1 MLAWLA
7 APDRGSEWAAAWGMA
22 RVAARLGRVLL
33 LVRPDCAPA
42 IRAWCERHPEV
53 PIEPVPVAAPAGAR
67 RRLAGLLPKGHFL
80 DYWAWLDAAEKVAR
94 ELAHRQR
101 LDLAVHAAL
110 GCYWLPSPVTELGV
124 PSVWGPVGGATR
136 TPPALLP
143 VLGARGLA
151 ERALE
156 RLVLGLGARLPATRR
171 TMRRADLVL
180 VECRATLP
188 VLPADVAARARIF
201 NRAVLTEVPPVA
213 PRERGRFVLFPS
225 TLDAR
230 KGPMLALEALRRA
243 PPGTALL
250 FANEGPEEPRL
261 RRRVAELGLD
271 GRARF
276 LGRVPRPRCFEL
288 VREAGCVLF
297 AGTNEDGGC
306 ALVEAMLLGAPVV
319 VLAHSGPAEIV
330 ERWGTDPSR
339 ALLVAPAAP
348 AAVAAGMGE
357 AIARL
362 FDRPPRG
369 HDPHLDQAGATL
381 AFLGLLEEALAAPAA
396 RRSAADP
403 VGARSTEPAL
413 PAL

>member
-22 RVAARLGRVLL
+22 RAAARLGRVFL

-53 PIEPVPVAAPAGAR
+53 PIEPVPVDSPPGLHH
-67 RRLAGLLPKGHFL
+67 RLARFLPKGHFL
-80 DYWAWLDAAEKVAR
+80 EYLVWLDAAEKVAR
-94 ELAHRQR
+94 ELARGRR

-136 TPPALLP
+136 TPPPLLP

-156 RLVLGLGARLPATRR
+156 RLVLGLGARLPSTRR

-225 TLDAR
+225 TLD
-230 KGPMLALEALRRA
+230 LSLI
-243 PPGTALL
+243 
-250 FANEGPEEPRL
+250 
-261 RRRVAELGLD
+261 
-271 GRARF
+271 
-276 LGRVPRPRCFEL
+276 
-288 VREAGCVLF
+288 
-297 AGTNEDGGC
+297 
-306 ALVEAMLLGAPVV
+306 
-319 VLAHSGPAEIV
+319 HI
-330 ERWGTDPSR
+330 
-339 ALLVAPAAP
+339 
-348 AAVAAGMGE
+348 
-357 AIARL
+357 
-362 FDRPPRG
+362 
-369 HDPHLDQAGATL
+369 
-381 AFLGLLEEALAAPAA
+381 
-396 RRSAADP
+396 
-403 VGARSTEPAL
+403 
-413 PAL
+413 